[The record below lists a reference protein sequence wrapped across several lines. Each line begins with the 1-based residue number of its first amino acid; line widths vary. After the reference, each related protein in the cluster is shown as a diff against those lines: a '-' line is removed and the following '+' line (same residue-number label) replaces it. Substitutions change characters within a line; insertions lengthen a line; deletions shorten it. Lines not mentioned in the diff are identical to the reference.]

1 MHVYKHFEDIGR
13 RKMFF
18 CKIFM
23 NFWFGF
29 ATIHAFYGSVDYFD
43 ILVVKKDGLKVLI
56 CVHSDIVEQQIKC
69 FLSKCLLAN
78 EIVPKMHI

>member
-1 MHVYKHFEDIGR
+1 MK
-13 RKMFF
+13 
-18 CKIFM
+18 C
-23 NFWFGF
+23 WLGF
-29 ATIHAFYGSVDYFD
+29 ATMCAFYDSVDYCD